1 MFQAP
6 EQKFSLRPGEAT
18 DEQMDWWELLAG
30 GTPMPEQSTHEEP
43 FPMVY
48 LYWSSFW
55 RNTASRKPMF
65 EQFSKKCI
73 QLQGPNTGAEE
84 ESEDE
89 GFYLFLFL
97 YKYNKCLY

>member
-6 EQKFSLRPGEAT
+6 EQKFSFRPGEAT

-48 LYWSSFW
+48 LYWSSF
-55 RNTASRKPMF
+55 
-65 EQFSKKCI
+65 
-73 QLQGPNTGAEE
+73 
-84 ESEDE
+84 
-89 GFYLFLFL
+89 
-97 YKYNKCLY
+97 